1 MAGGKETP
9 RQKMIGMMYLVLTA
23 LLALNV
29 SKQVIA
35 AFITLNDK
43 LDASAEVMEH
53 KIDGTY
59 AGFDQKRAALM
70 LEEKPN
76 TALLDLW
83 QGKAR
88 ELKDE
93 TDLMVDFLLRECNDM
108 IVEADGEDWIEVEE
122 EIETKD
128 GTVKVVKKLKPLF
141 DIKSFDNYD
150 VPTHMFVGGDPQN
163 PKERGLNIPKKIG
176 EFRDKVCTLMGNY
189 KDGSDEWTFEAPAN
203 PEGLKLALE
212 TCNPDDTA
220 KIKQVYETLTYP
232 EKLVMHGEGEM
243 PWPSVMFDHAP
254 IVAAAAMFTSMKLD
268 IKNAESTIAE
278 YMLAKIDVQPFNFNK
293 IEPLAFA
300 HSSYMNAGD
309 SMNLNV
315 MIAAYDSN
323 DVSKIRY
330 GIDADTANPDAWK
343 EVTGGIPLYADSP
356 GSHKVKGV
364 IGVQEKG
371 ETSWKSFDFNYNVG
385 KPMGVIAQPEMRVL
399 YWGYDN
405 QLEGTASGFDPNK
418 VSLSPSNGVR
428 ITRSGD
434 GKYIA
439 KVERGTRNATIG
451 VVATQDDGSR
461 VNLGSFNYVC
471 RPFPAANVYVA
482 GRKSGEDVPYQALRD
497 MNKITMAIDPSSPIT
512 TATYT
517 ILGGEVY
524 VGGQPG
530 VGIINRG
537 GTLDRTA
544 KTMLGQSRGKKIMIE
559 IRYKGPG
566 GSERIANYSG
576 KVI

>member
-53 KIDGTY
+53 KIGGTY
-59 AGFDQKRAALM
+59 AGFDKRRATLK
-70 LEEKPN
+70 LNDGN
-76 TALLDLW
+76 TELIDLW
-83 QGKAR
+83 EGKAG

-108 IVEADGEDWIEVEE
+108 IVEADGEDWIAEE
-122 EIETKD
+122 KEIETKD
-128 GTVKVVKKLKPLF
+128 GKVKVVKRLKPLF
-141 DIKSFDNYD
+141 EINSFDNYD
-150 VPTHMFVGGDPQN
+150 IPTSMFVGGDPNN
-163 PKERGLNIPKKIG
+163 PNERGLEIPKKIG
-176 EFRDKVCTLMGNY
+176 EFRDRVCTLMGTY
-189 KDGSDEWTFEAPAN
+189 KENSTYWEFIAPKD
-203 PEGLKLALE
+203 PEGLDAALE
-212 TCNPDDTA
+212 TCNPEDTA
-220 KIKQVYETLTYP
+220 KIRQVYETLSYP
-232 EKLVMHGEGEM
+232 EKLIMHGEGEM

-278 YMLAKIDVQPFNFNK
+278 YMLAKVDVPPFNFNK

-309 SMNLNV
+309 SMDLNV

-323 DVSKIRY
+323 DVAKIRY
-330 GIDADTANPDAWK
+330 GIDADTANPDNWK

-356 GSHKVKGV
+356 GSHKVRGV
-364 IGVQEKG
+364 IGVKERN
-371 ETSWKSFDFNYNVG
+371 ETTWKDFDFNYNVG

-418 VSLSPSNGVR
+418 VGLSPSSGVTLR
-428 ITRSGD
+428 RSGD

-439 KVERGTRNATIG
+439 KVERGVRNATIG
-451 VVATQDDGSR
+451 VTATRDDGSK
-461 VNLGSFNYVC
+461 VNLGSFSYVC

-524 VGGQPG
+524 VNGQPG
-530 VGIINRG
+530 VGMINRG
-537 GTLDRTA
+537 GSLDGTA
-544 KTMLGQSRGKKIMIE
+544 KKMLGQSRGKKIMIE

-566 GSERIANYSG
+566 GSTRIANYSG